1 MKKKKKII
9 NQSIE
14 QIQKQLN
21 EINFIL
27 ESNPLSEICKIRAEA
42 QKLLEE
48 NKTIDQRTSNDF
60 VSKIEILAKR
70 EKEQFK
76 IAEKGKNSSKLID
89 EKIYLE
95 FELNDLKNELFH
107 IRRLDK

>member
-1 MKKKKKII
+1 M
-9 NQSIE
+9 
-14 QIQKQLN
+14 
-21 EINFIL
+21 
-27 ESNPLSEICKIRAEA
+27 
-42 QKLLEE
+42 LEE

-95 FELNDLKNELFH
+95 FELNDLKNNCFTLGDWINETIFTGFIQVFWSALTLILFQKVLFRCCNLLILH
-107 IRRLDK
+107 